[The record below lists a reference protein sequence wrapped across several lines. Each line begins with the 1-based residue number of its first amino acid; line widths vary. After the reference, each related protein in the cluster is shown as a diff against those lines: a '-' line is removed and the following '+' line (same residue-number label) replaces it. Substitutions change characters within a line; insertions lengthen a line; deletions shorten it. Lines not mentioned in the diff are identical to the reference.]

1 MSIELIAISALVVSI
16 FSALGA
22 CISKVGLK
30 KCHACCCDSDCTNNP
45 SSPRRKS
52 LCAVPPSSRNE
63 YLKRIIGETI
73 QSALQTV
80 SKHDLIKNILSKYN
94 KNLIPVLNHEKIG
107 RPIFRVSSGHYNN
120 KLASVATRDKE
131 EEEVNKPFTPFVASE
146 VEYQQVPDPNSENKS
161 YI

>member
-52 LCAVPPSSRNE
+52 LCAVPPSLSKNE
-63 YLKRIIGETI
+63 DLKQIIEETI
-73 QSALQTV
+73 QSALQT
-80 SKHDLIKNILSKYN
+80 
-94 KNLIPVLNHEKIG
+94 
-107 RPIFRVSSGHYNN
+107 
-120 KLASVATRDKE
+120 
-131 EEEVNKPFTPFVASE
+131 TPSE
-146 VEYQQVPDPNSENKS
+146 SM
-161 YI
+161 I

>member
-52 LCAVPPSSRNE
+52 LCAVPPSSKNE
-63 YLKRIIGETI
+63 DLKHIIEETI
-73 QSALQTV
+73 QSALQT
-80 SKHDLIKNILSKYN
+80 
-94 KNLIPVLNHEKIG
+94 
-107 RPIFRVSSGHYNN
+107 
-120 KLASVATRDKE
+120 
-131 EEEVNKPFTPFVASE
+131 KPSE
-146 VEYQQVPDPNSENKS
+146 SM
-161 YI
+161 I